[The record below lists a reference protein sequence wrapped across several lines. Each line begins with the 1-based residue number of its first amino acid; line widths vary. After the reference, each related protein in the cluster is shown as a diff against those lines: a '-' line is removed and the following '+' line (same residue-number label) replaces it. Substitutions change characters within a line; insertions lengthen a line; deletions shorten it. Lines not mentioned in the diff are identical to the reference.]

1 MTNLQKNL
9 TKSEKSW
16 KKLGGYSEMRI
27 LKHTCAVFWD
37 RLVFYMVCYIGELL
51 IFDSLVQKKNQLCFK
66 VNPNTTVTQ
75 L

>member
-9 TKSEKSW
+9 TKSEKPW

-37 RLVFYMVCYIGELL
+37 KLVFYMVWVLIVVLCYLW
-51 IFDSLVQKKNQLCFK
+51 K
-66 VNPNTTVTQ
+66 
-75 L
+75 